1 MYSRHALFLI
11 GSQFKNNIAKIPWLL
26 NYPICTHW
34 HSVLVFVMDLLKI
47 LVYTSLQYLY
57 THRTHLCINPYN
69 TVLLWQQFVRY
80 PICDA
85 TRCDE
90 TSLNTGL
97 ILLKPPLRTGKYPY
111 EKNTLCTCLQRGI
124 LQHATGNSSYCI
136 YQHQYN
142 IDQSLQ
148 TMPCNS
154 TLEFF

>member
-11 GSQFKNNIAKIPWLL
+11 GSQFKNNITKIPWLL

-97 ILLKPPLRTGKYPY
+97 ILLKPPLRTMENIRMRRILFVRVFREAFCNMLPVIPVTVSTST
-111 EKNTLCTCLQRGI
+111 NTTLINPCKQCHAI
-124 LQHATGNSSYCI
+124 L
-136 YQHQYN
+136 
-142 IDQSLQ
+142 L
-148 TMPCNS
+148 
-154 TLEFF
+154 